1 MNVPS
6 DGNNSIS
13 FINTFTADSTTA
25 ALACDNRGVTRSHIL
40 HGNSMVAKGTLINTH
55 FCASLSA
62 SGVYVDNASSMN
74 T

>member
-40 HGNSMVAKGTLINTH
+40 HGNSMVAKGNSNKNTH

-62 SGVYVDNASSMN
+62 PGV
-74 T
+74 